1 MKELIFSLIYIVL
14 GAGMLGAY
22 YFNLMPLF
30 GILSVIYFIVL
41 TVDYTND

>member
-1 MKELIFSLIYIVL
+1 MKELIFTLIYTTL
-14 GAGMLGAY
+14 GAGLLAAY
-22 YFNLMPLF
+22 YFNSMPVF